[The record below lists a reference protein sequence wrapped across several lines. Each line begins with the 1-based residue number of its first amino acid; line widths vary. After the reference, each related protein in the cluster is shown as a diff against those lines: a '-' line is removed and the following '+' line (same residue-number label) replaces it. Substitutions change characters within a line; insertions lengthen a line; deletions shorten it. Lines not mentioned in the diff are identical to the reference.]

1 MPYSIPLSSGK
12 YRKSQSVKPTQSY
25 RTCERI
31 HITHMRHE
39 TREYMANTNDSY
51 KLAKFGKWSSF
62 FILPSPRRHS
72 NLAYICRQF
81 ATKAKVFIAKFK
93 YCVCVVRTRQP
104 NCLLSI
110 CFVIIFNV
118 HATSNQD
125 PEASKSR
132 ANTQCIWQTK
142 FGVWL
147 LHTHANIPRAIKDAI
162 IWLKRC
168 VSVYVALPVSTS
180 HTHHRF
186 SFENA
191 TYLATLGTYL
201 LKIIFRQF
209 SSFWNAYNFPEF

>member
-72 NLAYICRQF
+72 IWPTSVDSLQQ
-81 ATKAKVFIAKFK
+81 KQKFSSQNSNI
-93 YCVCVVRTRQP
+93 VCVVRTRQP

-147 LHTHANIPRAIKDAI
+147 LHTHAIIPRAIKDAI

-191 TYLATLGTYL
+191 TYLATLGTHL